1 MTDYAVFLTE
11 LGHTVY
17 AGVPIHRGRKIP
29 PSSHA
34 YSLGCKGNRI
44 RKPLLIGTYLA
55 PAVSAVVFHL
65 KFVED
70 IILLD

>member
-17 AGVPIHRGRKIP
+17 AGAFAKCRKIP
-29 PSSHA
+29 PGSHA

-65 KFVED
+65 KFVEN